1 MLQENFQSY
10 TQSDFKFSP
19 SKLYFQHQNKLL
31 QDIGFVSPMS
41 IDIYF
46 KYTFQ
51 EVQPNYFIEWGEF
64 EWITVD
70 HDVNEQWIIYKIWFL
85 NPKYQ
90 NIEHISLDL
99 KNNLLDNPS
108 FWPLVWWLVWWGI
121 VFGVLSRL
129 YGKWQFWHVL
139 FWLNVI
145 GGWILLLFLV
155 WRVSKVFYNKL
166 FKTKRVDYWWF
177 TVKYATQTDALMLS
191 SDVIMV
197 LKKLAKEYWI
207 TKFCYTW
214 NCIYLLQD
222 VHDHEWNRV
231 PSSSKLYSEQEKLAL
246 QQRTLNYL
254 RQSEFLSLFTLT

>member
-1 MLQENFQSY
+1 
-10 TQSDFKFSP
+10 
-19 SKLYFQHQNKLL
+19 
-31 QDIGFVSPMS
+31 
-41 IDIYF
+41 
-46 KYTFQ
+46 
-51 EVQPNYFIEWGEF
+51 
-64 EWITVD
+64 
-70 HDVNEQWIIYKIWFL
+70 
-85 NPKYQ
+85 
-90 NIEHISLDL
+90 
-99 KNNLLDNPS
+99 
-108 FWPLVWWLVWWGI
+108 
-121 VFGVLSRL
+121 
-129 YGKWQFWHVL
+129 L